1 MSMKPNFAKIFDPQ
15 GWNAYAAA
23 QSSDKKPMPSM
34 IYNLLQQFLDNKRNL
49 DGTTFRYI
57 ADYLESGN
65 NIQPY
70 RLEVACSDFGY
81 TMGELDSLRVSGK
94 TAKDIAAEIVGR
106 GVRNSS

>member
-1 MSMKPNFAKIFDPQ
+1 MSIKPNFAKILDPQ
-15 GWNAYAAA
+15 GWNMYAAA

-34 IYNLLQQFLDNKRNL
+34 IYHFLQEFIDYKRNL

-57 ADYLESGN
+57 AEYLETGN

-81 TMGELDSLRVSGK
+81 TLCELDSLRLSGK
-94 TAKDIAAEIVGR
+94 TTRDIAAEIVGR
-106 GVRNSS
+106 GVRSSS

>member
-15 GWNAYAAA
+15 TWNAYAAA
-23 QSSDKKPMPSM
+23 QSCDKKPMPSM
-34 IYNLLQQFLDNKRNL
+34 IYNFLQEFIDNKRNL

-57 ADYLESGN
+57 ADYMETGH

-81 TMGELDSLRVSGK
+81 TMSELDFLRINGK
-94 TAKDIAAEIVGR
+94 TARDIATEIVGR
-106 GVRNSS
+106 GVRST

>member
-1 MSMKPNFAKIFDPQ
+1 MSMKSNFAKILDPQ

-23 QSSDKKPMPSM
+23 QCSDKKPMPST
-34 IYNLLQQFLDNKRNL
+34 IYNFLQEFIENKRNL

-57 ADYLESGN
+57 AEYLETGD

-81 TMGELDSLRVSGK
+81 TLCEIDSLRMNGK
-94 TAKDIAAEIVGR
+94 TTRDIAAEIVSR
-106 GVRNSS
+106 GVRST